1 MDSIEARI
9 DALKA
14 MPLMVGLP
22 HSELEAVAKRL
33 KIESYEAGM
42 EIIKQGSSGSSA
54 YFVVSGKCDV
64 RRGPKKSQ
72 RRLAFLG
79 PGDFFGELS
88 IIAPAP
94 RSASV
99 IANEA
104 TVVLV
109 LTGYE
114 FRSALSTNRSMALH
128 LVKVLAQRLQ
138 REIDEF
144 GG

>member
-9 DALKA
+9 EALKK

-22 HSELEAVAKRL
+22 HGELDAVAKRL
-33 KIESYEAGM
+33 KIESYEQGV
-42 EIIKQGSSGSSA
+42 EIIKQGASGSSA
-54 YFVVSGKCDV
+54 YFVVSGRCDV
-64 RRGPKKSQ
+64 RRGPKNRQ
-72 RRLAFLG
+72 RRVAFLG

-88 IIAPAP
+88 VIAPAP

-99 IANEA
+99 VAHET

-114 FRSALSTNRSMALH
+114 FKAALSTNRSMALH
-128 LVKVLAQRLQ
+128 LVKILAQRLQ

>member
-1 MDSIEARI
+1 MDSIESRI
-9 DALKA
+9 DALKK

-22 HSELEAVAKRL
+22 HGELESLAKRMTV
-33 KIESYEAGM
+33 ESYEEGT
-42 EIIKQGSSGSSA
+42 EIIKQGSSGASA
-54 YFVVSGKCDV
+54 YFVVSGRCDV

-99 IANEA
+99 IAHEA

-114 FRSALSTNRSMALH
+114 FRSALSTNRSMSLH
-128 LVKVLAQRLQ
+128 LVKILAQRLQ

>member
-1 MDSIEARI
+1 MDSLDARI
-9 DALKA
+9 DALKK
-14 MPLMVGLP
+14 MPLMVSLP
-22 HSELEAVAKRL
+22 HGELEAVAKRMA
-33 KIESYEAGM
+33 IESYEEGT

-64 RRGPKKSQ
+64 RRGPKKST
-72 RRLAFLG
+72 RRIAFLEA
-79 PGDFFGELS
+79 GDFFGELS
-88 IIAPAP
+88 IISPAP
-94 RSASV
+94 RSATV
-99 IANEA
+99 VAHEA

-114 FRSALSTNRSMALH
+114 FRSALSSNRSMALH
-128 LVKVLAQRLQ
+128 LVKILAQRLQ